1 MLFTVAAVYAEDE
14 LIAISALQHFAFCE
28 RQCAL
33 IHIEQVWAENRLTAE
48 GRVMH
53 ERVHEVGSENRGDF
67 RTARGLRLRSL
78 RLGLAGIADVVELH
92 RDAAGVA
99 VPGLRHTWRIVPVE
113 YKRGRPK
120 PDRCDEVQL
129 CAQAMC
135 LEEMLGANIPEGAIF
150 YGQPR
155 RRKEVSLDKELRAEV
170 EKVTTRVHEL
180 IKSGRTPPA
189 VYTPKCKSCSLFDL
203 CQPLTVGAGKSA
215 RRYIGQMLAV

>member
-1 MLFTVAAVYAEDE
+1 MAEERYNEDD
-14 LIAISALQHFAFCE
+14 LIPVSALQHFAFCP

-53 ERVHEVGSENRGDF
+53 ERVHEAGSESRPEV

-78 RLGLAGIADVVELH
+78 RLGLTGVADVVEL
-92 RDAAGVA
+92 RPAADGVA
-99 VPGLRHTWRIVPVE
+99 VPSLRGTWCVTPIE

-135 LEEMLGANIPEGAIF
+135 LEEMLGTVIPVGAIF

-155 RRKEVSLDKELRAEV
+155 RRLDVPLDAALRAEV
-170 EKVTTRVHEL
+170 EQVVAQVHQL
-180 IKSGRTPPA
+180 IAGGRTPPA
-189 VYTPKCKSCSLFDL
+189 EFAPKCRACSLFDV
-203 CQPLTVGAGKSA
+203 CQPATAGAGKSA
-215 RRYIGQMLAV
+215 RRYLGQMINP